1 MNDLLALYQEVIL
14 DHSRHPR
21 HFGELVDATHQAEGV
36 NPLCGDEIKLY
47 LTIADQVI
55 IAIQFTGI
63 GCAICMA
70 SASLLTEHLTGKTV
84 HQAQDGFA
92 AFMSLAEKGTQPEH
106 YKLGKLSVFESVH
119 NFPLRVK
126 CATLP
131 WHALKAA
138 LIK

>member
-21 HFGELVDATHQAEGV
+21 HFGELVGATHQAEGV

-47 LTIADQVI
+47 ITIADQI
-55 IAIQFTGI
+55 IKAIQFTGI

-70 SASLLTEHLTGKTV
+70 SASLLTEHLAGKTV
-84 HQAQDGFA
+84 LEAQDGFA
-92 AFMSLAEKGTQPEH
+92 AFMSLAEKGTHPEH
-106 YKLGKLSVFESVH
+106 YKLDKLSVFGSVH

>member
-21 HFGELVDATHQAEGV
+21 NFGELVGATHQAEGV
-36 NPLCGDEIKLY
+36 NPLCGDQVKLY

-55 IAIQFTGI
+55 KAIQFTGI

-70 SASLLTEHLTGKTV
+70 SASLLTEHLTNKTV

-92 AFMSLAEKGTQPEH
+92 AFMLLAEKGAQPEQ
-106 YKLGKLSVFESVH
+106 YNLGKLSVFESVH